1 MRMHNPSPED
11 IPFLRKLWQESF
23 GDEEEFLD
31 IFFSTAFSP
40 RRCRCLSLEGRP
52 AAMLYWFDISCRGQ
66 KMAYLYAVA
75 TDPEFR
81 GQGLCRTL
89 MADTHNLLR
98 AEGYTG
104 AVLVPDGEALT
115 RMYETMGYRSC
126 ARVTEFL
133 CGPGAQPVPIRSV
146 SREEYTLLRRQL
158 LPEGGAVQEGE
169 NLDFLEAQGVFFA
182 GPGFLL
188 AAKRGP
194 EELLGIELLGDRTAA
209 PGILK
214 ALDLQRGKFRCPG
227 QDTPFA
233 MFLPLAE
240 TAEAPTYFGLAFD

>member
-1 MRMHNPSPED
+1 MRMHNPAPED

-31 IFFSTAFSP
+31 CFFSTAFSP

-52 AAMLYWFDISCRGQ
+52 AAMLYWFDISCRDQ

-81 GQGLCRTL
+81 GRGLCRAL
-89 MADTHNLLR
+89 MGDAHNLLR

-115 RMYETMGYRSC
+115 RMYEKLGYRPCSC
-126 ARVTEFL
+126 VTEFL
-133 CGPGAQPVPIRSV
+133 CGPGEQPAPIRSV
-146 SREEYTLLRRQL
+146 SREEYALLRRQL

-169 NLDFLEAQGVFFA
+169 NLDFLETLAGFYA
-182 GPGFLL
+182 GPDWLL
-188 AAKRGP
+188 AARA
-194 EELLGIELLGDRTAA
+194 EEDTLFAAELLGNREAA

-214 ALDLQRGKFRCPG
+214 ALDLGKGRFRCPG
-227 QDTPFA
+227 EDAPFA